1 MIFGPFEKYVR
12 PYRGRI
18 LLGALAIGIAQA
30 AAARI
35 PLLVGDA
42 IDAIPTTDA
51 GAGLNAIQSN
61 VIHIL
66 ENTHKRSKNVFRP
79 KSVSTGYCI

>member
-1 MIFGPFEKYVR
+1 MLFGPFEKYVR

-18 LLGALAIGIAQA
+18 LLGALAIGIGQA

-42 IDAIPTTDA
+42 VDAIPTGDD
-51 GAGLNAIQSN
+51 GAGRTCSEGVNKGKAP
-61 VIHIL
+61 
-66 ENTHKRSKNVFRP
+66 RSP
-79 KSVSTGYCI
+79 GGSAVSRSGPPCL